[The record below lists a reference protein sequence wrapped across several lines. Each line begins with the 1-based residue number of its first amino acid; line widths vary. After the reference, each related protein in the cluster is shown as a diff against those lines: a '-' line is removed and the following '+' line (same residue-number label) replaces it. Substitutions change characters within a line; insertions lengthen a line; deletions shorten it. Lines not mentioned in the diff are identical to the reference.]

1 MDPCRLEALVE
12 ERIASGQVE
21 LPVFPSSAQEVLSL
35 CDAEDVDHKKLAAT
49 IRRDATL
56 AGHFLSLANSAA
68 FGARVPLV
76 SLQQA
81 LSRLGVNQT
90 KRIALVVACKTRAFV
105 IPGRPERASEILGH
119 ALATGMFAQ
128 EVARRRRRNVE
139 EAFLCGLLHDIGR
152 PAVLQL
158 CGEIMLEAGEA
169 SVFTDTAPS
178 REVEACASR
187 LHERV
192 GGMIARLWTMPKA
205 VIDVIEHH
213 HADLARGG
221 DADANAAVVQ
231 LADALAHGHHEGR
244 TGDGGQDAELAAL
257 SAHPAANIL
266 NLYPEDL
273 EALIAARPTIREQ
286 AQA

>member
-1 MDPCRLEALVE
+1 MNSRSLETLVE
-12 ERIASGQVE
+12 DRVASGKVE

-35 CDAEDVDHKKLAAT
+35 CEAEDVDHKKLAAV

-56 AGHFLSLANSAA
+56 AGHFLALANSAA

-105 IPGRPERASEILGH
+105 IPGHPDRGSEILAH
-119 ALATGMFAQ
+119 ALETALFSQ
-128 EVARRRRRNVE
+128 EIARRRRRNVE

-158 CGEIMLEAGEA
+158 CGELMLEAGEPG
-169 SVFTDTAPS
+169 VLTDAVPS
-178 REVEACASR
+178 REAEACASR

-192 GGMIARLWTMPKA
+192 GGMIAKLWSMPKA
-205 VIDVIEHH
+205 VVDVIEHH
-213 HADLARGG
+213 HADVGN
-221 DADANAAVVQ
+221 DAASAVVQ
-231 LADALAHGHHEGR
+231 LADALAHGHHEGA
-244 TGDGGQDAELAAL
+244 DEMAHLA
-257 SAHPAANIL
+257 AHPAANVL
-266 NLYPEDL
+266 NFYAEDL
-273 EALIAARPTIREQ
+273 EALIAMRPTLREQ
-286 AQA
+286 ASV

>member
-1 MDPCRLEALVE
+1 MDPRLLESLVE

-35 CDAEDVDHKKLAAT
+35 CDSEDVDHKKLAAT

-56 AGHFLSLANSAA
+56 AGHFLALANSAA

-81 LSRLGVNQT
+81 LSRLGMNQT
-90 KRIALVVACKTRAFV
+90 KRIALVVACKTRVFV
-105 IPGRPERASEILGH
+105 IPGRPSLTAEILGH
-119 ALATGMFAQ
+119 ALTTGMIAQ
-128 EVARRRRRNVE
+128 EIARRRRRNVE

-192 GGMIARLWTMPKA
+192 GGMIAKLWTLPKA
-205 VIDVIEHH
+205 VVDVIEHH
-213 HADLARGG
+213 HADLSGHGEAV
-221 DADANAAVVQ
+221 ANAAVVQ
-231 LADALAHGHHEGR
+231 LADALAHGYLEGHR
-244 TGDGGQDAELAAL
+244 GAEGEDAELAAL
-257 SAHPAANIL
+257 AAHPAANIL
-266 NLYPEDL
+266 NLYPEDI
-273 EALIAARPTIREQ
+273 EALIAARSTIRDQVQ
-286 AQA
+286 A